1 MPLPPDR
8 PPAQPGIAANG
19 PWQLRY
25 GVGSG
30 LWSAVGVLSFLPAAP
45 CQRVDLDRSRI
56 EGDAGRRRKGGR
68 VSLNG
73 FPPSL
78 RNTFTPASPK
88 AVALDRSEMTLDD
101 GVEISKTDLTK
112 KRGN

>member
-1 MPLPPDR
+1 MEPPQRGGLSPLPFQIDVLADFRTAPRWDWGERDVVCRYR

-30 LWSAVGVLSFLPAAP
+30 LWSAVGVPSFLPAAP

-56 EGDAGRRRKGGR
+56 EGDAGRRRKGGKGLNQR
-68 VSLNG
+68 VSP
-73 FPPSL
+73 FP
-78 RNTFTPASPK
+78 
-88 AVALDRSEMTLDD
+88 
-101 GVEISKTDLTK
+101 SK
-112 KRGN
+112 